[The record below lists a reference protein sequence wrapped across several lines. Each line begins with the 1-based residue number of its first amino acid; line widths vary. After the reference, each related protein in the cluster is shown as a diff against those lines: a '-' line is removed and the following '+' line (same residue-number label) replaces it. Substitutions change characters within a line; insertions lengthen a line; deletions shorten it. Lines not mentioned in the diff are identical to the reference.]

1 MKRILLLAAAAAGAV
16 VVGQRINA
24 QRAEADLW
32 AQLTDEAPRSSFAP
46 TPAVSTSAPAD
57 RPVAPRVD

>member
-32 AQLTDEAPRSSFAP
+32 AQLTDEAPAASPEPDPRP
-46 TPAVSTSAPAD
+46 TPGQG
-57 RPVAPRVD
+57 